1 MPLTVVDGGMLSATN
16 AQYTMFKNR
25 LINGNCTI
33 NQRSTA
39 LSTNNTY
46 GYFVDRM
53 WGFSGVSTAAT
64 FSQISSTGLDGFP
77 NAARAQ
83 RNSGNTGTA
92 NYYTG
97 QIIES
102 NNLKDLQGQ
111 TVTLS
116 FWARC
121 GANFSSAS
129 SLAVVSIST
138 GTVADQGLANYIAG
152 TWTGTVNQQTTVTL
166 TTSWQKFTYTAT
178 LGSTIQELLVFIG
191 SNTTSGTAGANDY
204 IDVTGWQLEKG
215 STATA
220 FDYRPYGTELQLC
233 QRYYEKTYAQ
243 GVAPGTAS
251 VVGYNTN
258 GGLTNLNTAAH
269 GCRGYSSFRVIKR
282 ATPTVVCYDINGNN
296 GKVNFPDSTAN
307 VTIGYQDQVD
317 SGFIVEASSASS
329 ADGRMYWHWTASAEI

>member
-1 MPLTVVDGGMLSATN
+1 MLSATN

-25 LINGNCTI
+25 LINGNCAI
-33 NQRSTA
+33 NQRVSSLA
-39 LSTNNTY
+39 TNNTS

-102 NNLKDLQGQ
+102 RNLQDLQGQ

-121 GANFSSAS
+121 GANFSAPS
-129 SLAVVSIST
+129 SLAVVQIAT
-138 GTVADQGLANYIAG
+138 GTAADQGLASYLAQ
-152 TWTGTVNQQTTVTL
+152 TWTGVVNQSTTVTL

-178 LGSTIQELLVFIG
+178 LGSTIQEILVFIG
-191 SNTTSGTAGANDY
+191 TNGMAGTAGAADY

-215 STATA
+215 SSATS
-220 FDYRPYGTELQLC
+220 FDYRPYTTELQLC
-233 QRYYEKTYAQ
+233 QRYYQ
-243 GVAPGTAS
+243 QFGAPVNRFFTNTTGSSGNSVSTEYLRTDMRTSPSVSQITGTTATLTNVS
-251 VVGYNTN
+251 TNTSTTQTITFD
-258 GGLTNLNTAAH
+258 GLTT
-269 GCRGYSSFRVIKR
+269 SSYRFY
-282 ATPTVVCYDINGNN
+282 P
-296 GKVNFPDSTAN
+296 
-307 VTIGYQDQVD
+307 
-317 SGFIVEASSASS
+317 
-329 ADGRMYWHWTASAEI
+329 ASAMTTSVIYIISGLANIQCSAEL